1 MARQNVDIGVQG
13 NDGTG
18 DSIRES
24 FRKVNENFV
33 QLFAVFGQG
42 DRIGFT
48 DLDDTPAVYGADQVI
63 ISNNDGTALLAKNV
77 VAGSGIEIDNTDE
90 TELRIIATGGK
101 ISADPSPELGGHLDA
116 TGTFAIVRAADPDD
130 ELASQISL
138 NRSIPVTAD
147 DMVIS
152 RGYADQRYLQSSG
165 GPGVGSQIRVREEPD
180 DNSEYTRIIENW
192 VNGYAIV
199 SDHGFNSGSN
209 GVRFNYFTTAT
220 PATELTNGQSYYLRF
235 IDSNRLGVYPT
246 RPDAIN
252 NTNRLLV
259 NVSPVV
265 INRGTETFVDY
276 YYDSTLQGNWVSN
289 EALPRTAIV
298 RRQGDEMEG
307 ALILHDHPGTLAGAG
322 SPFGADDLQAA
333 TKYYVDNSSFSSSTN
348 LFVST
353 SGDDLQ
359 SSTPAGKEGRA
370 WSYAYATVSAAC
382 AHAEEIINASLTEPG
397 PYRQVITY
405 SDNANNAYLNSIG
418 IGVGDARTLN
428 VYTNGAGVDQS
439 KNVNNRDLREG
450 SIIKGLISGATARV
464 KNYDGIVG
472 LDDVYRV
479 DLLHYDT
486 DVTYFKTDYKAAAN
500 KIISNEDFI
509 TEETIAFV
517 QDKYPS
523 IVFDFLKF
531 DKDMRVIIDALVYD
545 IKYGGN
551 VQTIKAGSAYW
562 SGVNNILPIAQIAPT
577 ADAILYLNLLV
588 QSVITNTDIPVSSTS
603 IDFGTRTA
611 EPQVIDTTTEGE
623 DGSGIIID
631 RLVSAVANIV
641 VNSPS
646 DKSTLVEFIDGE
658 TLEFG
663 QPVPEAQITIRVE
676 SGIYYE
682 QLPIRL
688 PTNVSIKGD
697 EFRRS
702 IIRPAPGQS
711 QSPWANIY
719 FYRDDEFDGMS
730 RTYTTSS
737 LVASTKQATSVSST
751 GSLGVATINF
761 APQVGIPFP
770 SGSRIFVVGSSVPAF
785 DGHHEVITGTTS
797 SVTFASSA
805 IGNIGGSA
813 TIKGTIV
820 TVSGGSLSGLESDM
834 YLTVMAGTGEFEPNT
849 QVTRLID
856 SNSFEISVGPK
867 TKLTS
872 ATIRGLN
879 GSGLAPTGRNFGY
892 HYLVDP
898 TGESGVFAASVPK
911 IGGYTTEAGILTTQ
925 KSYIRNQVISYINTT
940 YPDLVYDETLCSRD
954 VGLIIDA
961 IVYDITNGGVT
972 RSLAAGHS
980 YKRNAS
986 ARKAVTTQLT
996 ETLAGITYINTVAQT
1011 FLTSS
1016 PSAAALVADLIS
1028 GVKNIIIGV
1037 NNPPK
1042 ANKDM
1047 DVFLLNDGTILRN
1060 ITCQGHGGFM
1070 CVLDPEGQIQTKS
1083 PYFQTATCLS
1093 GSVNKK
1099 SFRGGMLIDG
1109 FAGNLPAT
1117 VNTRTNSTTL
1127 VLGGLTVRAPGI
1139 PTSFVIE
1146 GVRYQINAVSNYDR
1160 VAGTCTVTLDA
1171 STPFPVNDPGTSAP
1185 WAYPYNIIIST
1196 PGNKS
1201 MLANDFT
1208 QVNDLGYGVV
1218 ATNNGL
1224 SELVSVFSYYNWTS
1238 YYALNGAQIRSLN
1251 GSSCNGVYGL
1261 RASGRDPTEVPD
1273 PVTLE
1278 DNVTQM
1284 AKIYKRS
1291 SFAAKNNQGDT
1302 TIFID
1307 YYDYIPYNVTEVEID
1322 HTPTRQSAVENTSDA
1337 PNNIQIVNP
1346 GSSYEVDD
1354 ILTVSGGTA
1363 VGSQLTQ
1370 FRVTEIDNT
1379 PGKLT
1384 GAPGVITE
1392 FELIN
1397 PGTYS
1402 IPPTGGTFG
1411 NPVTNG
1417 IVNVT
1422 GGAGASAT
1430 FDINYLGPIS
1440 AYEITTVETT
1450 TSVGVGVDAG
1460 GVLGT
1465 RNVIRCNLNTGG
1477 RADVSTALSSDLV
1490 DGQVVLLRSLQNLRF
1505 SDVQNVLPVRP
1516 STALE
1521 FTSPYENS
1529 VYRTLSYGLTYST
1542 GGALPPDQAVLS
1554 FDQSFSYTILQ
1565 TNPLKMTDADYVAGG
1580 PSTMGATAGDTRIAV
1595 KTIANAATITR
1606 LNSGATITP
1615 IKGRLHVIEEYVP
1628 ENVALGQS
1636 AYITISDQPYGEGSI
1651 VPVGTSGLQEGF
1663 TTTRVTNF
1671 RAGLQAGEPAEIT
1684 VNISTCRATG
1694 HDFLDVGSGGFN
1706 STNYP
1711 SNIYGSPAST
1721 PIQANEVIEETQGR
1735 VFYVSTDQNGI
1746 FRVGQF
1752 FTVDQGTGTV
1762 TFAASIALSNLDG
1775 IGFKRGVVVKEFSTD
1790 DTFTD
1795 GADDAV
1801 PVESAVQGYIDRR
1814 LGYTRTGASV
1824 VPTER
1829 LPVGGGFLP
1838 IIGSPTLEADLS
1850 MGSVIGHRI
1859 TNLVYNAASS
1869 TDAATIGYV
1878 DQQVG
1883 LYDTF
1888 TELKEVNVMTPSNG
1902 DLAVFTP
1909 SGVVMNAAV
1918 SGDIG
1923 LTLTSSKI
1931 ATLVGGITTTPTI
1944 DAGITGTTQLAVSGG
1959 VVVTED
1965 ISTWPTSGH
1974 FRIGDEIFK
1983 YASKTDGAK
1992 RFDNVTR
1999 SKFLTTGATHTAG
2012 SSVISLENSE
2022 LNLQI
2027 NSGAIVNNDISNTA
2041 AISQTKLNLLDAD
2054 TAGQK
2059 GISTFSTTNFNAT
2072 TGTISIKS
2080 GGVAL
2085 SNIQNIAA
2093 GSILGNLTGSSDA
2106 PQEVTT
2112 SNLVS
2117 NGINAAFT
2125 NYMNNANAL
2134 MRQFNRLK
2142 TTSTFVSISGT
2153 AANPG
2158 SGSFN
2163 SIPVS
2168 SLTGDGHGAIVTV
2181 SYSGGVYT
2189 GITVTFGGTNYA
2201 EGDQLII
2208 DGSLLGI
2215 GISGDNDLT
2224 FTVES
2229 TGSNIDTNSYL
2240 GIIRVSQTVGANT
2253 IVKTDNQGNLGNN
2266 YNRFENIYAKTLHG
2280 EANISGGGISNLAGL
2295 NFMLGVTVN
2304 EFTSDDTFTS
2314 ATDNQVPTALAVK
2327 SFVTNN
2333 VVSNTGVA
2341 KFSITNPISTAG
2353 SDQASATEL
2362 TSTVNIITT
2371 AVTGQG
2377 VKLPAAQGGNLVIVR
2392 NSGLGD
2398 AFLYPGAGASIGS
2411 QAANDPI
2418 TMPTGASLL
2427 FFAGSTTEWFIMNVT
2442 YA

>member
-48 DLDDTPAVYGADQVI
+48 DLDDTPDAYGADQVI

-77 VAGSGIEIDNTDE
+77 VAGTGIEIDNSDE

-101 ISADPSPELGGHLDA
+101 ISADPAPELGGHLDA
-116 TGTFAIVRAADPDD
+116 TGTFAIVRTADPDD
-130 ELASQISL
+130 ELASQIGL
-138 NRSIPVTAD
+138 NRGISVTAD

-165 GPGVGSQIRVREEPD
+165 GPGVGSQIRVREEPE
-180 DNSEYTRIIENW
+180 DNSEYTRVIENW
-192 VNGYAIV
+192 VNGYAVIT
-199 SDHGFNSGSN
+199 DHGFNSGSN
-209 GVRFNYFTTAT
+209 GVRFNYFSTLT

-252 NTNRLLV
+252 NTNRLQV
-259 NVSPVV
+259 NVSPVIV
-265 INRGTETFVDY
+265 NRGTETFVDY

-289 EALPRTAIV
+289 EALPRNAIV
-298 RRQGDEMEG
+298 RRQGDDMEG

-333 TKYYVDNSSFSSSTN
+333 TKYYVDNSSFSSETN

-359 SSTPAGKEGRA
+359 TSTPPGKEGRA
-370 WSYAYATVSAAC
+370 WSYAYATVGAAC
-382 AHAEEIINASLTEPG
+382 AKAEEVINASLTEPG

-405 SDNANNAYLNSIG
+405 SSNANNAFLNSVG
-418 IGVGDARTLN
+418 IGVGAARTLN

-439 KNVNNRDLREG
+439 KDVTNRDLREG

-464 KNYDGIVG
+464 INYDGIVS
-472 LDDVYRV
+472 LDDVYQV
-479 DLLHYDT
+479 ELLHYDT
-486 DVTYFKTDYKAAAN
+486 DVTYFKTDYKAAARKVLAN
-500 KIISNEDFI
+500 KDFI
-509 TEETIAFV
+509 VEETVAFV
-517 QDKYPS
+517 SAKYPS
-523 IVFDFLKF
+523 MVFDSVKCARDAGL
-531 DKDMRVIIDALVYD
+531 IIDAVVYD
-545 IKYGGN
+545 IRYGGN
-551 VQTIKAGSAYW
+551 VQTIKAGSTYW
-562 SGVNNILPIAQIAPT
+562 TGVNSVLPLAQRAPT
-577 ADAILYLNLLV
+577 ADAILYLNLLM
-588 QSVITNTDIPVSSTS
+588 QAVISNTDVPVSTTAV
-603 IDFGTRTA
+603 DFGTRTT
-611 EPQVIDTTTEGE
+611 EPQVIDTSTEGE
-623 DGSGIIID
+623 EGSATIIG
-631 RLVSAVANIV
+631 RLVNTVANIV
-641 VNSPS
+641 VNGPS
-646 DKSTLVEFIDGE
+646 AKNTLTEFIDGE

-676 SGIYYE
+676 TGIYYE

-719 FYRDDEFDGMS
+719 FYRDDQFDGMT
-730 RTYTTSS
+730 RTYATSS
-737 LVASTKQATSVSST
+737 LVANTKQATSISSS
-751 GSLGVATINF
+751 GALGVATINF
-761 APQVGIPFP
+761 APQVSAPFP

-785 DGHHEVITGTTS
+785 DGHYEVITGTTS
-797 SVTFASSA
+797 SVTFASPA
-805 IGNIGGSA
+805 TGNIGGSA

-820 TVSGGSLSGLESDM
+820 TISGGTLSGLESEM

-856 SNSFEISVGPK
+856 STSFEISLAPK

-872 ATIRGLN
+872 ATVRGLN

-898 TGESGVFAASVPK
+898 TGESGVFNASVPK
-911 IGGYTTEAGILTTQ
+911 VGGYTTEASILTTQ
-925 KSYIRNQVISYINTT
+925 RSFIRNQVISYINTT
-940 YPDLVYDETLCSRD
+940 FPDLEYNETLCSRD

-961 IVYDITNGGVT
+961 IVYDITNGGVS
-972 RSLAAGHS
+972 RSLSAGHS
-980 YKRNAS
+980 YKRNSS
-986 ARKAVTTQLT
+986 ARIAVTTQLT
-996 ETLAGITYINTVAQT
+996 ETLAGITHINTIAQT
-1011 FLTSS
+1011 FLASN

-1028 GVKNIIIGV
+1028 GIKNIIIGT

-1083 PYFQTATCLS
+1083 PYFQTLTCLS

-1099 SFRGGMLIDG
+1099 SFRGGKFIDG

-1117 VNTRTNSTTL
+1117 INSRTNSTTL
-1127 VLGGLTVRAPGI
+1127 ILGGLTVRAPGI

-1171 STPFPVNDPGTSAP
+1171 STPFPVNDPSTSLP
-1185 WAYPYNIIIST
+1185 WAYPYNIIIGT
-1196 PGNKS
+1196 PGNRS
-1201 MLANDFT
+1201 MLSNDFT
-1208 QVNDLGYGVV
+1208 QVNDLGYGIV

-1224 SELVSVFSYYNWTS
+1224 CEAVSVFTYYNWTS

-1284 AKIYKRS
+1284 AKIYKRG
-1291 SFAAKNNQGDT
+1291 SFASKNNQGET

-1307 YYDYIPYNVTEVEID
+1307 FYDYVPYNVTEVEID

-1337 PNNIQIVNP
+1337 PNNIQLVNP
-1346 GSSYEVDD
+1346 GAAYTVND
-1354 ILTVSGGTA
+1354 ILTVAGGTPT
-1363 VGSQLTQ
+1363 GTQLTQ
-1370 FRVTEIDNT
+1370 FRVTAIT
-1379 PGKLT
+1379 GPGPT
-1384 GAPGVITE
+1384 GPIAT

-1417 IVNVT
+1417 IVSVT
-1422 GGAGASAT
+1422 GGSGGAAT
-1430 FDINYLGPIS
+1430 FDINYLGSIS
-1440 AYEITTVETT
+1440 SYEITTVETT
-1450 TSVGVGVDAG
+1450 TSVGAGVNAG

-1477 RADVSTALSSDLV
+1477 RSDVSTSLTSDLI

-1505 SDVQNVLPVRP
+1505 SDVQNILPVRP

-1521 FTSPYENS
+1521 FTSPYESS
-1529 VYRTLSYGLTYST
+1529 VYRTLSYSSTFST
-1542 GGALPPDQAVLS
+1542 GGALPPEQAVLS
-1554 FDQSFSYTILQ
+1554 FDQSFNYTILQ
-1565 TNPLKMTDADYVAGG
+1565 TNPLKMDDVDYVSGG
-1580 PSTMGATAGDTRIAV
+1580 PKTMGANAGDTKIAI
-1595 KTIANAATITR
+1595 KTIANVSTLAR
-1606 LNSGATITP
+1606 LNSGELILP
-1615 IKGRLHVIEEYVP
+1615 IKGKLHIIEEYVP
-1628 ENVALGQS
+1628 ENVALSQS
-1636 AYITISDQPYGEGSI
+1636 AYVIISDLPYGEGSI
-1651 VPVGTSGLQEGF
+1651 VPIVTSGLVEGF
-1663 TTTRVTNF
+1663 TTTRVTNL

-1711 SNIYGSPAST
+1711 SNIYGAPAST
-1721 PIQANEVIEETQGR
+1721 PIQANEVVEETQGR
-1735 VFYVSTDQNGI
+1735 VFYVSTDQDGI

-1824 VPTER
+1824 TPTER
-1829 LPVGGGFLP
+1829 LPSGGGFLP

-1859 TNLVYNAASS
+1859 TNLIYNPASS

-1878 DQQVG
+1878 DQQVE
-1883 LYDTF
+1883 LYDTLA
-1888 TELKEVNVMTPSNG
+1888 ELKEVNVMTPSNG

-1909 SGVVMNAAV
+1909 TGVVMNATV

-1931 ATLVGGITTTPTI
+1931 ATLVGGITTPPTI
-1944 DAGITGTTQLAVSGG
+1944 DSGITGTTQLAVSGG

-1965 ISTWPTSGH
+1965 ISTWPATGH
-1974 FRIGDEIFK
+1974 FRIANEIFK

-1999 SKFLTTGATHTAG
+1999 SKFLTTGVVHAAG

-2027 NSGAIVNNDISNTA
+2027 NAGAIVNNDVSATA
-2041 AISQTKLNLLDAD
+2041 AISQSKLNLLDAD

-2059 GISTFSTTNFNAT
+2059 GIVTFSSTNFSAT
-2072 TGTISIKS
+2072 TGTVSIKP

-2085 SNIQNIAA
+2085 SNIQDIAA
-2093 GSILGNLTGSSDA
+2093 GSILGNLTGSAAA

-2117 NGINAAFT
+2117 NGINNSFT
-2125 NYMNNANAL
+2125 NPMNNANAL

-2142 TTSTFVSISGT
+2142 TTSTFTSISGT
-2153 AANPG
+2153 
-2158 SGSFN
+2158 
-2163 SIPVS
+2163 PVS
-2168 SLTGDGHGAIVTV
+2168 SASGSYNNIPVTSLTGSGYGALVTV
-2181 SYSGGVYT
+2181 NYNGGAYSGV
-2189 GITVTFGGTNYA
+2189 TVTHGGSGYS
-2201 EGDQLII
+2201 EGDQLLV
-2208 DGSLLGI
+2208 DGSLLGVNAQS
-2215 GISGDNDLT
+2215 GINDLT
-2224 FTVES
+2224 FTIAS

-2240 GIIRVSQTVGANT
+2240 GIIRVSQTAEPNT

-2266 YNRFENIYAKTLHG
+2266 YNRYETIYATTLDG
-2280 EANISGGGISNLAGL
+2280 AANINGGAITNLAGL
-2295 NFMLGVTVN
+2295 GFMAGVVVN
-2304 EFTSDDTFTS
+2304 EITADETFTS
-2314 ATDNQVPTALAVK
+2314 ATNSQVPTALAVK
-2327 SFVTNN
+2327 DYVANN
-2333 VVSNTGVA
+2333 SLSNAGVI
-2341 KFSITNPISTAG
+2341 KFSVTNPISTAG
-2353 SDQASATEL
+2353 SDQASATVL
-2362 TSTVNIITT
+2362 TSTINIITT
-2371 AVTGQG
+2371 SVTGQG
-2377 VKLPAAQGGNLVIVR
+2377 VRLPAAQGGNMVIVR
-2392 NSGLGD
+2392 NSGTGD
-2398 AFLYPGAGASIGS
+2398 AFLYPGAGASIGN

-2418 TMPTGASLL
+2418 TMPEGASLL